1 LPSSRQRI
9 RLAQLLIIDDA
20 LAEGAS
26 ARDIVFGIVFPNHA
40 VLVGAMW
47 KGSSERRHAMRLIA
61 APRRLVCVG

>member
-1 LPSSRQRI
+1 M
-9 RLAQLLIIDDA
+9 IDDA

-26 ARDIVFGIVFPNHA
+26 AREIAFGIVFPNHA

-61 APRRLVCVG
+61 SARRLVCAGYRDLLLHR